1 LKTTKETKETEKT
14 TELQQYKGHK
24 SAKCL
29 PMETDD
35 TTAILD
41 MIINKSTERMGRPC
55 HYSNDKRGLESFI
68 QGTLDFFEYVNG
80 VNSNPSIEKKL
91 IPDIESWACFLGI
104 TRATIFNYEQR
115 GNEWYEVIQYYKNA
129 IASIKKNL
137 ALSFRIPPMVM
148 AFDFCNNHS
157 YINTSEY
164 KLTTEVKTPDT
175 DTNKLE
181 RELVERGLVW
191 DEEKHEFV
199 PFSEE

>member
-1 LKTTKETKETEKT
+1 MSTSTKDKTTG
-14 TELQQYKGHK
+14 LQQYKTHK

-41 MIINKSTERMGRPC
+41 MIIDKSTERMGRPC
-55 HYSNDKRGLESFI
+55 QYPNDKRGLEEFI
-68 QGTLDFFEYVNG
+68 QNTVSYFEHVNSI
-80 VNSNPSIEKKL
+80 NSNPDMERKL
-91 IPDIESWACFLGI
+91 IPDIESWAVFLGI

-115 GNEWYEVIQYYKNA
+115 GNDWREVIAYYKNA
-129 IASIKKNL
+129 IASVKKQL
-137 ALSFRIPPMVM
+137 ALNFKIPPMIM

-164 KLTTEVKTPDT
+164 KLTTKVETSDT
-175 DTNKLE
+175 DTNRLE

-191 DEEKHEFV
+191 DDEKKEFV
-199 PFSEE
+199 PYTED